1 MDALTVPQVALLGF
15 TLGASIAAGWMAALA
30 LRTAYTVTGA
40 HRWYQL
46 KQL

>member
-1 MDALTVPQVALLGF
+1 MEALTVPRVALLGF

-30 LRTAYTVTGA
+30 LRTVYTMTSA

>member
-1 MDALTVPQVALLGF
+1 MDALTVPRVSLLGF
-15 TLGASIAAGWMAALA
+15 MLGASIAMGWMAALA
-30 LRTAYTVTGA
+30 VRTAYTMTGA

>member
-1 MDALTVPQVALLGF
+1 MDALTIPQVSLLGF
-15 TLGASIAAGWMAALA
+15 TFGASIAAGWMAALA
-30 LRTAYTVTGA
+30 LRSVYTTTSA

>member
-15 TLGASIAAGWMAALA
+15 TFGASIAAGWMAALA
-30 LRTAYTVTGA
+30 IRTVYTVYTTR
-40 HRWYQL
+40 RWYQL

>member
-15 TLGASIAAGWMAALA
+15 TFGASIAAGWMAALA
-30 LRTAYTVTGA
+30 LRTVYTVTGA
-40 HRWYQL
+40 HRWHQL